1 MVTGRPTAAP
11 RIART
16 GRQTA
21 GHACWQ
27 KKPHHVPA
35 LQRRPVAGILIP
47 VRFERESGRSHVVR
61 RKAVNARART
71 AIVLDIE
78 ENKATGDIVHRLGAL
93 QLASIVWTTHS
104 HTAHRPRYRVSP
116 GAGGTMPRRV
126 AETVG

>member
-1 MVTGRPTAAP
+1 M
-11 RIART
+11 
-16 GRQTA
+16 
-21 GHACWQ
+21 
-27 KKPHHVPA
+27 
-35 LQRRPVAGILIP
+35 AGILIP
-47 VRFERESGRSHVVR
+47 VRFERESGRPHVVR

-71 AIVLDIE
+71 AIILDVE
-78 ENKATGDIVHRLGAL
+78 ENKATGELPPAVGAIVHRLGAL